1 MNNLEQ
7 KRILNSPRFQI
18 KMVILALT
26 DPQRSEAEYW
36 VSPVH
41 LSPQLQ
47 RQRRAL
53 SDINL
58 RSQEQE
64 SQLSG
69 ICAASSQSWGELP
82 RTAEQ
87 VRGSGA
93 LCHAVRLKYHSPHE
107 EKKLAYHFLN
117 ICYDSRILP
126 PVSWRGLVRLTW
138 SGLNPIGW
146 LLLQP
151 HRARTCQLLHREAG
165 CWSLSLTCLKCS
177 PPSGH
182 LRRIV
187 MRPQTARRR

>member
-7 KRILNSPRFQI
+7 KRILNSLRFQI
-18 KMVILALT
+18 KMAILALT
-26 DPQRSEAEYW
+26 DPQRSEAEYR

-82 RTAEQ
+82 LTVTSYSSHSRTGQ
-87 VRGSGA
+87 
-93 LCHAVRLKYHSPHE
+93 RLWRSLPCCEAQISQSPWRKETSISFPQHLLRQQDFASC
-107 EKKLAYHFLN
+107 KLA
-117 ICYDSRILP
+117 
-126 PVSWRGLVRLTW
+126 
-138 SGLNPIGW
+138 
-146 LLLQP
+146 
-151 HRARTCQLLHREAG
+151 
-165 CWSLSLTCLKCS
+165 
-177 PPSGH
+177 
-182 LRRIV
+182 
-187 MRPQTARRR
+187 RPCATDMKWT